1 MFQTIHSLH
10 EIVKIVYGENLT
22 NEYRKERHVPEE
34 QNPRDEPAVRD
45 FVEHM
50 AMTLEYWG
58 FPRMPGRVLVA
69 MMSADE
75 DSLTAADLSERLA
88 VSPAAI
94 SGAVR
99 YLIQFGLLERAP
111 APGSRR
117 DRYRMPNGAWYEA
130 SVTKEDVLKTL
141 ADLADG
147 GVSALG
153 GTTTQAGAR
162 VAEMRDFF
170 RFVQGELDGLLAR
183 WREAKPK

>member
-1 MFQTIHSLH
+1 
-10 EIVKIVYGENLT
+10 
-22 NEYRKERHVPEE
+22 VPDH
-34 QNPRDEPAVRD
+34 QDARDEPAVRD

-50 AMTLEYWG
+50 AMTLEHWG

-75 DSLTAADLSERLA
+75 DSLTAADLSARLA

-130 SVTKEDVLKTL
+130 SVTKGDVLKTL

-153 GTTTQAGAR
+153 GATTPAGAR

-170 RFVQGELDGLLAR
+170 RFVQGELEDLLTR
-183 WREAKPK
+183 WRATKTE